1 MSAVAKL
8 LLDDINTVL
17 FDLDGTLLDTAP
29 DLVDALN
36 RVCAERNHPAP
47 DFKLACRYVSTG
59 AAGLIRLAFPDAD
72 AAMVENLR
80 IRLVDLYAENVCVLT
95 KPYPGME
102 KLLEQIE
109 SLGKTWGVVTN
120 KPAALTEPLM
130 KAIGLTNRSACI
142 VSGDTLPQ
150 RKPDPAP
157 IMHALDLIDCL
168 PAVALYV
175 GDAPQ
180 DIAAGQAAGVK
191 TIAVSWGYIIPGH
204 SPHEWGAD
212 YTIDRPEQLL
222 ALRTET

>member
-1 MSAVAKL
+1 MSDVAKL

-36 RVCAERNHPAP
+36 RVCAEQNHPAP

-168 PAVALYV
+168 PTVALYV

>member
-47 DFKLACRYVSTG
+47 DFELACRYVSTG

-168 PAVALYV
+168 PTVALYV